1 LAPVNKKI
9 LAPGDSTV
17 VELVFGTKTSKG
29 KITKNARIMS
39 NDSTRAVVTIDFSGN
54 IVVQPDTT
62 SLIRVAPDQMQFGK
76 DAKKGSVTVENHS
89 GTQIKLQMV
98 NQPMD
103 QFKYKF
109 GPNLINGG
117 DSRKLEFEWKGKTP
131 EYDINHVFT
140 FETGDMNVSRISIPY
155 TIKGEKGPKPTPAG
169 AHGAPPK
176 AATPA
181 TTTPGSA
188 VSKPVMG
195 NQNGKTD
202 SLKTVNPIPGTP
214 WPPK

>member
-1 LAPVNKKI
+1 LAPVNKKV

-29 KITKNARIMS
+29 KISKNARIMS
-39 NDSTRAVVTIDFSGN
+39 NDSTRSVVTIDFSGN

-62 SLIRVAPDQMQFGK
+62 SLIRVAPNQLQFDK
-76 DAKKGSVTVENHS
+76 DARKGFVAVENHS
-89 GTQIKLQMV
+89 GSQVKLLMV
-98 NQPMD
+98 NQPAD
-103 QFKYKF
+103 EFKYKF
-109 GPNLINGG
+109 DNGPLNGG
-117 DSRKLEFEWKGKTP
+117 NSQKLQFEWKGKTP
-131 EYDINHVFT
+131 EYDINRVFT
-140 FETGDMNVSRISIPY
+140 FETGDMNVNRFSIPY

-181 TTTPGSA
+181 TTAPGSA

>member
-1 LAPVNKKI
+1 MAPVNKKV

-39 NDSTRAVVTIDFSGN
+39 NDSTRSVVTIDFAGN

-62 SLIRVAPDQMQFGK
+62 SLIRVAPDQLQFDK
-76 DAKKGSVTVENHS
+76 AARKGFVAVENHGGS
-89 GTQIKLQMV
+89 QIKLLMV
-98 NQPMD
+98 NQPGD
-103 QFKYKF
+103 EFKYKF
-109 GPNLINGG
+109 DNGPLSGG
-117 DSRKLEFEWKGKTP
+117 DSQKLQFEWKGKTP
-131 EYDINHVFT
+131 EYDINRVFT
-140 FETGDMNVSRISIPY
+140 FETGDMNVTRFSIPY
-155 TIKGEKGPKPTPAG
+155 TIKGEKGPKPNLAG

-176 AATPA
+176 AAN
-181 TTTPGSA
+181 PGVA
-188 VSKPVMG
+188 APGNHEAKPVMG

>member
-1 LAPVNKKI
+1 MV

-29 KITKNARIMS
+29 KVTKNARIMS
-39 NDSTRAVVTIDFSGN
+39 NDSTRAVVTIDFAGF

-62 SLIRVAPDQMQFGK
+62 SLIRLTPSQLQFSRES
-76 DAKKGSVTVENHS
+76 KKGSITVENHGGS
-89 GTQIKLQMV
+89 QINLQMV
-98 NQPMD
+98 SQPVVE
-103 QFKYKF
+103 FKYKF
-109 GPNLINGG
+109 GSNLINGG
-117 DSRKLEFEWKGKTP
+117 DSRKLEFEWKGETP

-155 TIKGEKGPKPTPAG
+155 TIKGEKGPKPAPAG

-176 AATPA
+176 IPNQVT
-181 TTTPGSA
+181 A
-188 VSKPVMG
+188 VPVKPEAKPLVG
-195 NQNGKTD
+195 NQKAKTD